1 MVVPTKVGMSLHA
14 DGDISPNV
22 RDADG
27 DNNML
32 RKMDFGIFIL

>member
-1 MVVPTKVGMSLHA
+1 MGVPTKVGMNLGA

-22 RDADG
+22 READG
-27 DNNML
+27 YNILL